1 MSISREVIYIDR
13 ASLPPKSVCP
23 RDSCQSHQL
32 TRSHLP
38 TDDPDTFEAFVY
50 WTHFRRMPVLEPR
63 ETLTMLSQLWVFG
76 DARAVPLL
84 QNEAIAELVLIA
96 SKHERSFPV
105 DIVPYIYENTRLGSP
120 LRRVIIDLVT
130 GGFGRKVYNFFGNW
144 DKEALI
150 DLGKANWK
158 DRKERGIAGR
168 ELQTSDYYLPLS
180 DENREGSRL
189 ASLDGQQRRR
199 LHNPHKATAPTVRPI
214 AYRTLS
220 PTRLICAIFDDI
232 GHSKVATSEKL
243 RRSSLEMFGRSGWKA
258 RYIAEASLGEVLA

>member
-1 MSISREVIYIDR
+1 
-13 ASLPPKSVCP
+13 
-23 RDSCQSHQL
+23 
-32 TRSHLP
+32 
-38 TDDPDTFEAFVY
+38 
-50 WTHFRRMPVLEPR
+50 
-63 ETLTMLSQLWVFG
+63 MLSQLWVFG

-120 LRRVIIDLVT
+120 LRRVIIDLVA

-168 ELQTSDYYLPLS
+168 ELQTNNYCV
-180 DENREGSRL
+180 EE
-189 ASLDGQQRRR
+189 
-199 LHNPHKATAPTVRPI
+199 
-214 AYRTLS
+214 
-220 PTRLICAIFDDI
+220 I
-232 GHSKVATSEKL
+232 GDK
-243 RRSSLEMFGRSGWKA
+243 RQ
-258 RYIAEASLGEVLA
+258 

>member
-13 ASLPPKSVCP
+13 ASLPPNECF
-23 RDSCQSHQL
+23 
-32 TRSHLP
+32 RSDLIQIDVGPVDNQRTFQVHKDILCHYSGYFKGALRGHFIEATTGNISLP

-168 ELQTSDYYLPLS
+168 ELQTSDYCV
-180 DENREGSRL
+180 EN
-189 ASLDGQQRRR
+189 
-199 LHNPHKATAPTVRPI
+199 I
-214 AYRTLS
+214 ADKRQ
-220 PTRLICAIFDDI
+220 
-232 GHSKVATSEKL
+232 
-243 RRSSLEMFGRSGWKA
+243 
-258 RYIAEASLGEVLA
+258 